1 MPAEGWGTK
10 AGHKPKVPEVVE
22 DMDQDDEAL
31 DLNEQQTEPGQSDHN
46 SLPNTE
52 TVANEHSN
60 KGWYIRVMYVYLWYV
75 SMYTYGMYM

>member
-1 MPAEGWGTK
+1 MPAEAWGTK

-22 DMDQDDEAL
+22 DMDQDDE
-31 DLNEQQTEPGQSDHN
+31 QQTEPGQSNHN

-60 KGWYIRVMYVYLWYV
+60 KGWDIRVITILQIFCK
-75 SMYTYGMYM
+75 S